1 MSKLLVPLLASVIAA
16 ALAGGQAHA
25 QVKKHELT
33 VLPIVNSQ
41 SGKVEGAI
49 ALEPAG
55 RTTHNARWRFGSNT
69 LESAFGLS
77 SGQSLALLC
86 DGQGGI
92 PSRMD
97 RLSGSCAL
105 GAIGPASA
113 SFGNRNARVGVAV
126 SRNQNNLPGWL
137 AQGRYTRSD
146 QTDFALFAEYNLGR
160 NGVVSIAG
168 TTAKARLITAAE
180 LPQLSGQWNSMGL
193 SLGAGIGNFRA
204 NVFGRV
210 VDVPGQP
217 GRWEGFGVG
226 LTWRTPWSGQLSVGA
241 ENIVTRGRNPF
252 AVQGKDENGGTVPY
266 VRYQQD
272 L

>member
-1 MSKLLVPLLASVIAA
+1 MSQFLRPLLLTAFAA
-16 ALAGGQAHA
+16 ALSVGTAFA
-25 QVKKHELT
+25 QVKRQELT
-33 VLPIVNSQ
+33 VLPIVNSK

-49 ALEPAG
+49 ALEPSG
-55 RTTHNARWRFGSNT
+55 RQASNARWRFGSNT

-97 RLSGSCAL
+97 RLSSNCAL
-105 GAIGPASA
+105 GAIAPASV
-113 SFGNRNARVGVAV
+113 SFGNQSARVGVAI
-126 SRNQNNLPGWL
+126 SRNQGSLPTWVTHGQL
-137 AQGRYTRSD
+137 ARSD
-146 QTDFALFAEYNLGR
+146 QTDLALFAEYNLGR

-168 TTAKARLITAAE
+168 TTAKARLMTAAE
-180 LPQLSGQWNSMGL
+180 LPQLSNQWNSLGL
-193 SLGAGIGNFRA
+193 SLGAGVGNFRA

-210 VDVPGQP
+210 VEVPGQP
-217 GRWEGFGVG
+217 GKWEGFGVG

-241 ENIVTRGRNPF
+241 ENVVTRGRNPF
-252 AVQGKDENGGTVPY
+252 AVQNKGEDEGTVPY